1 MLGKTDLCK
10 VCEEKCSAVFIFMVE
25 TIHSI
30 VNKFGALWCHTLKNV
45 LARIL
50 GNIVQNFLCQSDR
63 ELIMYIN
70 RGATKVPR
78 GF

>member
-1 MLGKTDLCK
+1 MKFAK
-10 VCEEKCSAVFIFMVE
+10 RSAVFIVVVE

-30 VNKFGALWCHTLKNV
+30 VNKSGAPCHTLKNV

-50 GNIVQNFLCQSDR
+50 GNIVQNFFCQSDR
-63 ELIMYIN
+63 ELIMNIN